1 MRQET
6 NKVSHMIP
14 PTYCLERVS
23 RLWHGE
29 GVVRNRSEN
38 SEIKLWSEEC
48 GQTKAVRI
56 DDTEDPRGELFKERE
71 LGRTSEG
78 PL

>member
-1 MRQET
+1 M
-6 NKVSHMIP
+6 
-14 PTYCLERVS
+14 
-23 RLWHGE
+23 
-29 GVVRNRSEN
+29 RNRSEN